1 MWNFEISNSNVNSFY
16 CFQSHKSHLER
27 LMQAKSKI
35 DDKGKGIP
43 FFLSHNISKKKLRK
57 DILEKINNENCI
69 IFNKMLNISEKKSP
83 YSLDEK
89 FPKYCAAFDKK
100 KFSFNKIE
108 RNREINKMNNF
119 FYKRFLSIKP
129 TYSTKNF
136 LKQYKKNFENRIKK
150 INFNPNLSFVSFDK
164 FRQNVFNELIKLKIS
179 KSNSASNLNEKIKNN
194 SQLIFKK
201 INIRGKLNLNNN
213 YTNFNN
219 PTYLNHNNIYSLSD
233 RAKSASFDLKKR
245 FL

>member
-35 DDKGKGIP
+35 DDKGKRIP

-57 DILEKINNENCI
+57 DILEKINNENSVL
-69 IFNKMLNISEKKSP
+69 FNRMLNISEKKSP

-108 RNREINKMNNF
+108 RNREINKTNNL

-129 TYSTKNF
+129 TYSAKNF
-136 LKQYKKNFENRIKK
+136 LKQYNYKKNIENRIKK
-150 INFNPNLSFVSFDK
+150 VNFNPNLSFVSFNK
-164 FRQNVFNELIKLKIS
+164 FRQNVFNELIKNKIN
-179 KSNSASNLNEKIKNN
+179 KSNSVKNFNEIIKNDKN
-194 SQLIFKK
+194 LVFKR
-201 INIRGKLNLNNN
+201 INLRGNLKNND
-213 YTNFNN
+213 TNFNN
-219 PTYLNHNNIYSLSD
+219 STYSNYSFHSLTD
-233 RAKSASFDLKKR
+233 RAKSASFNLRKK
-245 FL
+245 FV